1 MNQSK
6 SNEDQENSEKNFYK
20 TYGGS
25 APENYERYFVPVI
38 GGPLAKE
45 LVKIA
50 AIQPGERVLDVACGT
65 GIVARLAADLVGE
78 KGRVA
83 AVDINP
89 GMLATARSLSAE
101 KSIEWYES
109 NAEDIPLTN
118 DSFDVVMCQL
128 GLQFFQDR
136 LAALREMRRVLS
148 PGGRLLIR
156 TVGPTPKLFAIFDV
170 ALSRHIS
177 PELSAFVQKV
187 FSLHDTN
194 EIQNLLSAAGFDEI
208 SVRSETKPL
217 RLPLPKEFLWQYIY
231 STPLAEPL
239 AKADDAKRAA
249 LEDEVVAKWDEFVE
263 DGSLILN
270 LPDVLATA
278 RK

>member
-6 SNEDQENSEKNFYK
+6 NQDQSNSEKNFYK

-25 APENYERYFVPVI
+25 APENYEKYFVPVI

-45 LVKIA
+45 LIKIA
-50 AIQPGERVLDVACGT
+50 SIQPGERVLDVACGT
-65 GIVARLAADLVGE
+65 GIAARLATEFTGE
-78 KGRVA
+78 TGRVA

-89 GMLATARSLSAE
+89 GMLAIARTLSAE

-109 NAEDIPLTN
+109 NAENLPLPD
-118 DSFDVVMCQL
+118 DSFDVVLCQL

-136 LAALREMRRVLS
+136 LAALKEMRRVLV
-148 PGGRLLIR
+148 PGGRLLVR
-156 TVGPTPKLFAIFDV
+156 TVGPTPELFAIFDQ
-170 ALSRHIS
+170 ALARHIS

-187 FSLHDTN
+187 FSLHDSN
-194 EIQNLLSAAGFDEI
+194 EIQSLLTAAGFREI
-208 SVRSETKPL
+208 SVRSETKTL
-217 RLPLPKEFLWQYIY
+217 RLPSPEEFLWQYVH

-239 AKADDAKRAA
+239 AQADDAKRAA
-249 LEDEVVAKWDEFVE
+249 LQDEVVAKWNEFVE
-263 DGSLILN
+263 NGNLILN
-270 LPDVLATA
+270 VPDVLATA